1 MNNKFAFAVKAHVL
15 MGNQDKDMITKLFC
29 WHNPHSSFYGKMI
42 EPSVFAFECDC
53 EMMEL
58 NHMQFMAMCEGP
70 DIKDTVNIL
79 NYGVNIKD
87 IHVTTG
93 RIAVIDLLR
102 ATPGVRSESFDSAQR
117 NLRLVLE
124 THPLPKDLQGKYASQ
139 NRQSVEY
146 ITAMAPKLH
155 NLDQERVDALNDHE
169 VQIAD
174 EANIMI
180 AKNGMR
186 YHKEGVLGG
195 ACLTIWNNTVDLSM
209 VYLQNALNNKI
220 ERHFACPADGFGLVM
235 TCLKIC
241 GVGIHE
247 TIDSKISD
255 QFMRSFPC
263 MISSAI
269 TYASDLKKN
278 PIDGSFEMS
287 EDISTPMSD
296 NVYEEKGYTTR
307 MLLSKGMKVN
317 GNGMKGIQ
325 RTYHD
330 SIFYDDC
337 EGDASILKICFGMVQ
352 KLCNKVGGMGEKEL
366 SSFAGDIKQFGI
378 MKEWSLNDIR
388 DGLAQCKQLSQHIKS
403 SDIHLLLMSAKAP
416 NVEKSEE
423 QNADSEGNGE
433 MQIVYDIC
441 GHCAAMTKHNGSFSL
456 AEMTA
461 PVYMVPFEESHDAT
475 DSAMPKAVVDMFKRC
490 YSTAMQKRMKLRG
503 QGPGDIE
510 ITEDMLYNTI
520 SNELSPAIP
529 PSKTWMHMKNIDD
542 VFWHVGGILGNKMLI
557 APDKETI
564 GIPIKDLIK
573 PGMVDKVQALN
584 IKKTKE
590 EEEEFNFITTYAT
603 PPILPYVKVFQS
615 TVSPPLRN
623 SVYQRDVTVIPIV
636 YAAWQDNHVEKIKA
650 WVKQDPSNRY
660 TCKIGKSVLGVLA
673 IPRCNVES
681 IKSMVSSQRAHSGMQ
696 RKFCIK

>member
-15 MGNQDKDMITKLFC
+15 IGKEDKDMITKLFC
-29 WHNPHSSFYGKMI
+29 WHNPHSSFYGKKI
-42 EPSVFAFECDC
+42 APSVFAFECDC

-70 DIKDTVNIL
+70 DIKDPINIL
-79 NYGVNIKD
+79 NFGVNIKD

-93 RIAVIDLLR
+93 RISAIDLIR
-102 ATPGVRSESFDSAQR
+102 ATPGVKSESFDSAQR

-124 THPLPKDLQGKYASQ
+124 THPLPQDLQKDYAAH
-139 NRQSVEY
+139 NRQCVEY
-146 ITAMAPKLH
+146 ITVMAPKLH
-155 NLDQERVDALNDHE
+155 NLDQQRVMRLNEHE
-169 VQIAD
+169 VEIAD
-174 EANIMI
+174 EANTMI
-180 AKNGMR
+180 SKNGMQ
-186 YHKEGVLGG
+186 YHAEGVLGG

-209 VYLQNALNNKI
+209 VYLQTALNNKI

-255 QFMRSFPC
+255 QFMKSFPC
-263 MISSAI
+263 MVSSAI

-278 PIDGSFEMS
+278 PVDGSFEMS

-296 NVYEEKGYTTR
+296 NVYEDKGYTTR

-317 GNGMKGIQ
+317 GDGMKGVQ
-325 RTYHD
+325 RAYHD

-352 KLCNKVGGMGEKEL
+352 KICRKVGGMGEKEL
-366 SSFAGDIKQFGI
+366 SSFAGVIKQFGI

-388 DGLAQCKQLSQHIKS
+388 DGLAQCKQLNQHIKDS
-403 SDIHLLLMSAKAP
+403 EIHLLLMSAKAP

-423 QNADSEGNGE
+423 QNAESQGDGE
-433 MQIVYDIC
+433 MMEIVYDIC

-461 PVYMVPFEESHDAT
+461 PVYMVPFEESHEVNE
-475 DSAMPKAVVDMFKRC
+475 SVMPKAVIDMMRRC
-490 YSTAMQKRMKLRG
+490 YHSAMQKRMKLRG
-503 QGPGDIE
+503 HSSEDTE

-529 PSKTWMHMKNIDD
+529 QCKTWMHMKKIDD

-557 APDKETI
+557 APDKKTI

-573 PGMVDKVQALN
+573 PGMVNKVQALN

-615 TVSPPLRN
+615 TVSPPLKN
-623 SVYQRDVTVIPIV
+623 SIYPKDISVIPIV
-636 YAAWQDNHVEKIKA
+636 YTASQEQHVEKINA

-673 IPRCNVES
+673 IPRCSVDRL
-681 IKSMVSSQRAHSGMQ
+681 KSMVRTQCSVQK
-696 RKFCIK
+696 KFNIK